1 MSRMYCSK
9 DCTCSLCRELRG
21 FKPKIPDK
29 KNCYQN
35 QSNFILK
42 RRLSEFDDLPLDY
55 KQHNRMRKSQSH
67 SEINFFKGDFS
78 ENRKMRIFNP
88 DKRLMKST
96 TNLLDGNSDLP
107 KAQHKVVIYFGD
119 SLSKNRIV
127 NKEGSSRDIHHAN
140 LLLEE
145 TAEMHENRNKNGS
158 TNLMEQLKKKIENP
172 ELKPVRKAPAPV
184 LPKENLKKV
193 LSKENLKV
201 ENSKKKSVDKVV
213 NKVVDKVVDKKV
225 EKVLPNFIE
234 SVVNGVINI
243 KIEENFEEALRI
255 VKEVADEPIELPN
268 FDDTFTG
275 EAFDWSFVQEWRSR

>member
-78 ENRKMRIFNP
+78 ENRKMKIFNP
-88 DKRLMKST
+88 NQRLMKST
-96 TNLLDGNSDLP
+96 TNLLDSNSDLP

-127 NKEGSSRDIHHAN
+127 NKEGTSIKNKERDIHHAN

-158 TNLMEQLKKKIENP
+158 TNLMEQLKKKIGNP
-172 ELKPVRKAPAPV
+172 ELKPIRKAPAPV
-184 LPKENLKKV
+184 LPKENLK
-193 LSKENLKV
+193 V
-201 ENSKKKSVDKVV
+201 ENSNKNFV
-213 NKVVDKVVDKKV
+213 NKVVVDKVVVDKKI
-225 EKVLPNFIE
+225 KTVLPNFIE

-243 KIEENFEEALRI
+243 KIEENFEEASRI

-268 FDDTFTG
+268 FDDSYTG

>member
-1 MSRMYCSK
+1 MYCSK

-88 DKRLMKST
+88 DQRLMKST
-96 TNLLDGNSDLP
+96 TNLLDGSSDLP
-107 KAQHKVVIYFGD
+107 KPQHKVVIYFGD
-119 SLSKNRIV
+119 SISKNRIV
-127 NKEGSSRDIHHAN
+127 NKEGNSSNNKERDIHHAN

-172 ELKPVRKAPAPV
+172 ELKPIRKAPAPV
-184 LPKENLKKV
+184 LPKENLK
-193 LSKENLKV
+193 V
-201 ENSKKKSVDKVV
+201 EISKKNSVDKVV
-213 NKVVDKVVDKKV
+213 NKVVDKIVDKKV
-225 EKVLPNFIE
+225 ETVLPNFIE

-243 KIEENFEEALRI
+243 KIEENFEEASRI
-255 VKEVADEPIELPN
+255 VKEVSDEPIELPN
-268 FDDTFTG
+268 FEDSFTG

>member
-1 MSRMYCSK
+1 MYCSK

-21 FKPKIPDK
+21 FKPKIADK

-55 KQHNRMRKSQSH
+55 KQNRMRKSQSH
-67 SEINFFKGDFS
+67 SEINFFNDFG
-78 ENRKMRIFNP
+78 ENRKMKIFNP
-88 DKRLMKST
+88 DQRLMKST
-96 TNLLDGNSDLP
+96 TNLLDSNSDLTRP
-107 KAQHKVVIYFGD
+107 QHKVVIYFGD

-127 NKEGSSRDIHHAN
+127 NKEGNSNNNKERDKQHAK

-145 TAEMHENRNKNGS
+145 TSEMHENRNKNGS

-184 LPKENLKKV
+184 LPKENLKV
-193 LSKENLKV
+193 DSSV
-201 ENSKKKSVDKVV
+201 NSNKNIV
-213 NKVVDKVVDKKV
+213 NKVVVDKKV
-225 EKVLPNFIE
+225 DVVLPNFIE

-243 KIEENFEEALRI
+243 KIEENFEEASRI

-268 FDDTFTG
+268 FDDSFTG

>member
-1 MSRMYCSK
+1 MYCSK

-21 FKPKIPDK
+21 FKPKIADK

-55 KQHNRMRKSQSH
+55 KQNRMRKSQSH
-67 SEINFFKGDFS
+67 SAINFFNDFG
-78 ENRKMRIFNP
+78 ENRKMKIFNP
-88 DKRLMKST
+88 DQRLMKST
-96 TNLLDGNSDLP
+96 TNLLDSNSDLTRP
-107 KAQHKVVIYFGD
+107 QHKVVIYFGD

-127 NKEGSSRDIHHAN
+127 NKEGYSNNNKERDKQHAK
-140 LLLEE
+140 LLLDE
-145 TAEMHENRNKNGS
+145 TSEMHENRNKNGS

-184 LPKENLKKV
+184 LPKEK
-193 LSKENLKV
+193 LKV
-201 ENSKKKSVDKVV
+201 DSSVNCNKNIV
-213 NKVVDKVVDKKV
+213 NKVVVDKKV
-225 EKVLPNFIE
+225 DLVLPNFIE

-243 KIEENFEEALRI
+243 KIEENFEEASRI

-268 FDDTFTG
+268 FDDFYTG

>member
-29 KNCYQN
+29 KNCYQS

-78 ENRKMRIFNP
+78 ENRKMKIFNP
-88 DKRLMKST
+88 NQRLMKST
-96 TNLLDGNSDLP
+96 TNLLDSNSDLP

-127 NKEGSSRDIHHAN
+127 NKEGTSIKNKERDIHHAN

-158 TNLMEQLKKKIENP
+158 TNLMEQLKKKIGNP
-172 ELKPVRKAPAPV
+172 ELKPIRKAPAPV
-184 LPKENLKKV
+184 LPKENLKV
-193 LSKENLKV
+193 D
-201 ENSKKKSVDKVV
+201 NSNKNFV
-213 NKVVDKVVDKKV
+213 NKVVVDKVVVDKKV
-225 EKVLPNFIE
+225 ETVLPNFIE

-243 KIEENFEEALRI
+243 KIEENFEEASRI

-268 FDDTFTG
+268 FDDSYTG

>member
-1 MSRMYCSK
+1 MYCSK

-21 FKPKIPDK
+21 FKPKIADK

-55 KQHNRMRKSQSH
+55 KQNRMRKSQSH
-67 SEINFFKGDFS
+67 SEINFFNDFG
-78 ENRKMRIFNP
+78 ENRKMKIFNP
-88 DKRLMKST
+88 DQRLMKST
-96 TNLLDGNSDLP
+96 TNLLDSNTDSTRP
-107 KAQHKVVIYFGD
+107 QHKVVIYFGD

-127 NKEGSSRDIHHAN
+127 NKEGNSNNNKERDKQHAK

-145 TAEMHENRNKNGS
+145 TSEMHENRNKNGS

-184 LPKENLKKV
+184 LPKENLKV
-193 LSKENLKV
+193 DSSV
-201 ENSKKKSVDKVV
+201 NSNKNIV
-213 NKVVDKVVDKKV
+213 NKVVVDKKV
-225 EKVLPNFIE
+225 DVVLPNFIE

-243 KIEENFEEALRI
+243 KIEENFEEASRI

-268 FDDTFTG
+268 FDDSFTG

>member
-67 SEINFFKGDFS
+67 SEINLFKGDFS
-78 ENRKMRIFNP
+78 ENRKMKIFNP
-88 DKRLMKST
+88 DQRLMKST
-96 TNLLDGNSDLP
+96 TNLLDSKSDLP

-119 SLSKNRIV
+119 SISKNRILNKDGTFSK
-127 NKEGSSRDIHHAN
+127 NKERDIHHAN

-145 TAEMHENRNKNGS
+145 TAEMRENRNKNGS
-158 TNLMEQLKKKIENP
+158 TNLMEQLKKKIGNP

-184 LPKENLKKV
+184 LPKEILK
-193 LSKENLKV
+193 
-201 ENSKKKSVDKVV
+201 VDKVV
-213 NKVVDKVVDKKV
+213 NKVENKVVVDKKV
-225 EKVLPNFIE
+225 EIVLPNFIE

-243 KIEENFEEALRI
+243 KIEENFEEASRI
-255 VKEVADEPIELPN
+255 VKEVADEPIELTN
-268 FDDTFTG
+268 FDDSFNG

>member
-78 ENRKMRIFNP
+78 ENRKMKIFNP
-88 DKRLMKST
+88 NQRLMKST
-96 TNLLDGNSDLP
+96 TNLLDSNSDLP

-127 NKEGSSRDIHHAN
+127 NKEGTSIKNKERDIHHAN

-158 TNLMEQLKKKIENP
+158 TNLMEQLKKKIGNP
-172 ELKPVRKAPAPV
+172 ELKPIRKAPAPV
-184 LPKENLKKV
+184 LPKENLK
-193 LSKENLKV
+193 V
-201 ENSKKKSVDKVV
+201 ENSNKNFVNKVIVDKV
-213 NKVVDKVVDKKV
+213 VVDKKV
-225 EKVLPNFIE
+225 ETVLPNFIE

-243 KIEENFEEALRI
+243 KIEENFEEASRI

-268 FDDTFTG
+268 FDDSYTG

>member
-78 ENRKMRIFNP
+78 ENRKMKIFNP
-88 DKRLMKST
+88 NQRLMKST
-96 TNLLDGNSDLP
+96 TNLLDSNSDLP

-127 NKEGSSRDIHHAN
+127 NKEGTSIKNKERDIHHAN

-158 TNLMEQLKKKIENP
+158 TNLMEQLKKKIGNP
-172 ELKPVRKAPAPV
+172 ELKPIRKAPAPV
-184 LPKENLKKV
+184 LPKENLK
-193 LSKENLKV
+193 V
-201 ENSKKKSVDKVV
+201 ENSNKNFV
-213 NKVVDKVVDKKV
+213 NKVVVDKVDKKV
-225 EKVLPNFIE
+225 ETVLPNFIE

-243 KIEENFEEALRI
+243 KIEENFEEASRI

-268 FDDTFTG
+268 FDDSYTG